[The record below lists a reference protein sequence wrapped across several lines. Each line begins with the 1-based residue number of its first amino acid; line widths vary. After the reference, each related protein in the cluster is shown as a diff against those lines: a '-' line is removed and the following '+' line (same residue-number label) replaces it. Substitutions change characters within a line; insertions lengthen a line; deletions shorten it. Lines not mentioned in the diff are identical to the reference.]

1 MFQAQS
7 LRPVTAKRGD
17 PGRDPWWEV
26 SVQINLVSSYGAAA
40 LGVGALGDGM
50 ALIVA
55 GGTARLIYSEAE
67 LNRAMS
73 LSLGAVSA
81 PGSGYVSAASLAAP
95 QMGNLEPGRSIAF
108 QDTGTVVRAF
118 LFDSHLGVLTAS
130 TLSASGAPGAAVT
143 VSSDLGALTGVET
156 FAILGGAG
164 GDTAVLSTW
173 NQPGLQV
180 FRLADTGALTHLST
194 VKDTAKSYV
203 ATVSD
208 TAAVTIAGQE
218 YLLTLSALENGIT
231 CYAVAG
237 NGATTLIDSLGN
249 RDMLA
254 VSGAAALQ
262 VMQVA
267 GVTYAVIA
275 ATGSSSLSVVRVNDM
290 GCLFQTDHLVDGR
303 TTRFDH
309 TSVLDSFALNGRS
322 FVVTAGTDAGIT
334 VLELLPGGRL
344 QPFCTG
350 VFETGAGLFAVK
362 GLEVAVSGST
372 VSIFVVDDR
381 ADRVQQFDLSLAN
394 LGGVV
399 RPTGGQAIGTA
410 RDDLVLGTAAA
421 ETLSGWGGDD
431 WIHSGGGADVLMGG
445 TGADVFV
452 FGAGSDNAR
461 INGLELGV
469 DRIDLSDWGHV
480 YSKAALTITSTAT
493 GCVIGLNGL
502 DITVVAADSRPL
514 TAASFLDSDFLF

>member
-1 MFQAQS
+1 M
-7 LRPVTAKRGD
+7 T
-17 PGRDPWWEV
+17 
-26 SVQINLVSSYGAAA
+26 SVQINLVSSYSAA
-40 LGVGALGDGM
+40 LLGVDAVGEGM

-73 LSLGAVSA
+73 LSLGAMTT
-81 PGSGYVSAASLAAP
+81 PGSGFVSQTSLAAP

-130 TLSASGAPGAAVT
+130 VLSPTGVLGAAVT
-143 VSSDLGALTGVET
+143 VNSDKGALKGVET
-156 FAILGGAG
+156 FAIMGGAG
-164 GDTAVLSTW
+164 GNMAVLSSW

-180 FRLADTGALTHLST
+180 FRLNDAGALTHLTT
-194 VKDTAKSYV
+194 VQDTAKSYV

-208 TAAVTIAGQE
+208 TAAVTIAGQD

-231 CYAVAG
+231 SYAIGVD
-237 NGATTLIDSLGN
+237 GAATLVDSLGN

-254 VSGAAALQ
+254 VSGPAALQ

-275 ATGSSSLSVVRVNDM
+275 ATVSSSLSVVRVNDM
-290 GCLFQTDHLVDGR
+290 GCLFLTDHLVDDR

-309 TSVLDSFALNGRS
+309 TAVLDSFALNGRS

-334 VLELLPGGRL
+334 VLELRPGGQL
-344 QPFCTG
+344 QPFATG
-350 VFETGAGLFAVK
+350 VYETGAGLFAVK
-362 GLEVAVSGST
+362 GMEVAVSGST

-381 ADRVQQFDLSLAN
+381 ADRVLQFDLSLAN

-399 RPTGGQAIGTA
+399 RPVGAQATGTS

-461 INGLELGV
+461 INGLELGI

-480 YSKAALTITSTAT
+480 YSKAALTFTSTAT

-514 TAASFLDSDFLF
+514 TAASFADSDFLF

>member
-1 MFQAQS
+1 M
-7 LRPVTAKRGD
+7 VG
-17 PGRDPWWEV
+17 V
-26 SVQINLVSSYGAAA
+26 SVQINLVASYSAA
-40 LGVGALGDGM
+40 LLGVDAVGDGM

-55 GGTARLIYSEAE
+55 GGTARLIYSEAA

-73 LSLGAVSA
+73 LSLGAVTS
-81 PGSGYVSAASLAAP
+81 PGSGYVSQISLAAAP
-95 QMGNLEPGRSIAF
+95 VGNLEPGRSIAF
-108 QDTGTVVRAF
+108 QDTGVVVRAF
-118 LFDSHLGVLTAS
+118 LFDGHMGVLTS
-130 TLSASGAPGAAVT
+130 SVLSPTGVPGAAVT
-143 VSSDLGALTGVET
+143 VSSDLGALRGVDT
-156 FAILGGAG
+156 FAIMGGAG
-164 GDTAVLSTW
+164 GDVAVLSSW

-180 FRLADTGALTHLST
+180 FALNDSGALTHLT
-194 VKDTAKSYV
+194 TITDTAKSYV

-208 TAAVTIAGQE
+208 TATVTIAGQD
-218 YLLTLSALENGIT
+218 YLLALSALENGIT
-231 CYAVAG
+231 SYAIGAG
-237 NGATTLIDSLGN
+237 GAATLVDSLGN

-254 VSGAAALQ
+254 VNGPAALQ

-290 GCLFQTDHLVDGR
+290 GCLFLTDHLVDDR

-309 TSVLDSFALNGRS
+309 TAVLDSFALNGRS

-334 VLELLPGGRL
+334 VLEVLPGGRL
-344 QPFCTG
+344 TPFATG

-410 RDDLVLGTAAA
+410 RDDLIWGTAAA

-445 TGADVFV
+445 AGADVFV

-461 INGLELGV
+461 INGLELHV

-480 YSKAALTITSTAT
+480 YTKSALTITTTAT

-502 DITVVAADSRPL
+502 DITVVASDGRPL
-514 TAASFLDSDFLF
+514 TAASFTDADFLF